1 MAGVS
6 SPTGL
11 EATCALLAGRASS
24 TLPAFRMVNAL
35 ASLPGTTLVLDGE
48 VAVFDERL
56 VSRFDLLGES
66 GADVPTTRPVY
77 IAFDVLHARGRDLRA
92 RPLEERRGVLERL
105 MEGADLI
112 FPVRRL
118 SADGHK
124 AWEEVLTRG
133 IEGYVGKDPSSTYLS
148 GGPTRSWLKAKVR
161 HESRF
166 VVGGCGRAHGG
177 MEPVAGNDPERRPPL
192 SRSCPF
198 WGGAAARGRAREQG
212 AGALNIAFLGTRT
225 SARRDMA
232 RASADGRGDVRQR
245 DTGRSL
251 TCAGVSRV
259 RRAGRHPADVAPHQF
274 TIRRAVHARVLYGA
288 C

>member
-6 SPTGL
+6 SPTGF
-11 EATCALLAGRASS
+11 EATCALGAGRASS

-92 RPLEERRGVLERL
+92 RLLEERRGVLERL

-124 AWEEVLTRG
+124 AWEEVLAPG
-133 IEGYVGKDPSSTYLS
+133 
-148 GGPTRSWLKAKVR
+148 
-161 HESRF
+161 
-166 VVGGCGRAHGG
+166 
-177 MEPVAGNDPERRPPL
+177 VAGTCHRQPAMIVCKVHCA
-192 SRSCPF
+192 RS
-198 WGGAAARGRAREQG
+198 AH
-212 AGALNIAFLGTRT
+212 I
-225 SARRDMA
+225 
-232 RASADGRGDVRQR
+232 
-245 DTGRSL
+245 
-251 TCAGVSRV
+251 GVSIHLLNV
-259 RRAGRHPADVAPHQF
+259 DTV
-274 TIRRAVHARVLYGA
+274 VH
-288 C
+288 